1 MEKEMKKKIAIASI
15 AVVGI
20 ITTIKLAVI
29 YYNANFNP
37 YALSSFCS
45 VNDFIDC
52 DGIAR
57 TPEAQ
62 FLGIPL
68 AYWGMFY
75 YAFVFLMLF
84 AQKLKNV
91 KLFKFME
98 VFKNPMDYIASLGL
112 FAFCV
117 SMILLCLSLFDIKKL
132 CVLCAFTYILNL
144 AIGCVATDFKNGG
157 FIHSVKQS
165 INDFLD
171 AIKIKKYLIAFIAVL
186 AIAVGFLTY
195 TRVSFKFA
203 PQVKRQME
211 FKEFKHKKNQ
221 YAVKGNLLGDENAKT
236 IVYVYSDYQCPICPV
251 HNVMVHKLA
260 KEMKN
265 IKIVHKN
272 LPLDTS
278 CNAYL
283 QSPFHQGSCIDAQY
297 VIAAEK
303 QGKLWDMN
311 EILFEKKPQTEDEI
325 LKLVENQGFDLEK
338 LQEDA
343 NSLETMNQ
351 IKDEI
356 DFAYKHG
363 INGTPSTMINN
374 EVYVGVK
381 PYKEFKEWVEKNGA
395 EKK

>member
-84 AQKLKNV
+84 AQKLKNM

-171 AIKIKKYLIAFIAVL
+171 AIKIKKYLIALIAVL
-186 AIAVGFLTY
+186 AVAVGFLTY

>member
-165 INDFLD
+165 INDFLN
-171 AIKIKKYLIAFIAVL
+171 AIKIKKYLIALIAVL
-186 AIAVGFLTY
+186 AVAVGFLTY